1 MMKKITVLIL
11 TVMLSTLLGA
21 CAKNESASN
30 TQINESASNTQTTKE
45 IYKDGT
51 YTAESDKWKNGQEAA
66 EVVIKDG
73 KIENITLKRLDTNG
87 QEVDYDQWTGA
98 EVDGKK
104 RPNLKQFRVDMA
116 KTMVDKQTA
125 EVDTITGATTTSK
138 GWVQSVERALEK
150 AKN

>member
-1 MMKKITVLIL
+1 MPDEKIKK
-11 TVMLSTLLGA
+11 
-21 CAKNESASN
+21 
-30 TQINESASNTQTTKE
+30 
-45 IYKDGT
+45 
-51 YTAESDKWKNGQEAA
+51 
-66 EVVIKDG
+66 
-73 KIENITLKRLDTNG
+73 ITLKRLDTNG

-125 EVDTITGATTTSK
+125 EVDTITGATTTTK